1 MVIISES
8 VSGLSLCE
16 GETVNR
22 VLYSSAIEYGNVLA
36 IFLRAN
42 ADDICRCGLKLDAR
56 DFHFAFLLI
65 RQVFAAHKGRINLS
79 QTNELRKSEGGYAF
93 FDVKELKLKYGH
105 ERLLLETV
113 RSLVEDLILLVRNTD
128 FAWDTFLH
136 QEKKIVYEFW
146 QIDKIDDEH
155 PEGSEN

>member
-79 QTNELRKSEGGYAF
+79 QTNELRRRLNVTGSKYRFRLGYF
-93 FDVKELKLKYGH
+93 PSPRKED
-105 ERLLLETV
+105 RLRVLA
-113 RSLVEDLILLVRNTD
+113 D
-128 FAWDTFLH
+128 
-136 QEKKIVYEFW
+136 
-146 QIDKIDDEH
+146 
-155 PEGSEN
+155 